1 MLVYY
6 FPSAPFRVLHLVQ
19 ARRACSFA
27 CLQSGRRVVLSGW
40 LLVFG
45 CFPFRELFAS
55 TLFFVVS

>member
-40 LLVFG
+40 LLVLGAFFSG
-45 CFPFRELFAS
+45 VFCFDS
-55 TLFFVVS
+55 FFVVS